1 MANTYKIRE
10 VTVTIPKIG
19 IVSSDKEGNEFKCG
33 EIYHINLFAMR
44 PGWQTRTSDFDGLI
58 VGRLDFSGYTES
70 PYSRT
75 QKIIMPNG
83 YELVALRVG
92 ECGRPMTWESLPVVF
107 SDAPLSD
114 SEPFNVK
121 NGEVFINDAFI
132 DKAAASADYSMKVGV
147 NHNSKEYVAGMALNV
162 EEEHLTEREK
172 VHAVVSKYL
181 MGEATEYIDE
191 LVDELMSLCRTAI
204 SIQHEAKPSSVEFKT
219 DRFAIHKIAQSV
231 IDNAIAINKKNAQ
244 VDSHDSS
251 HAMDLSIA
259 LVIQPQHGV

>member
-33 EIYHINLFAMR
+33 EIYRINLFAMR

-70 PYSRT
+70 QCSRT

-92 ECGRPMTWESLPVVF
+92 ECGRPMTRESLPVVF

-114 SEPFNVK
+114 SEPFAVK
-121 NGEVFINDAFI
+121 NGEVSIKDAVIGNGIVSTSYNVKLNINNDGKEHAAGMTVGVEDDHSKVIFEADHFAVVQNAESVIRNAIENIRQSRAFEQLLEASQAQQAEAL
-132 DKAAASADYSMKVGV
+132 AAAVRD
-147 NHNSKEYVAGMALNV
+147 EVARQCQPG
-162 EEEHLTEREK
+162 
-172 VHAVVSKYL
+172 
-181 MGEATEYIDE
+181 G
-191 LVDELMSLCRTAI
+191 
-204 SIQHEAKPSSVEFKT
+204 SIWVQL
-219 DRFAIHKIAQSV
+219 R
-231 IDNAIAINKKNAQ
+231 
-244 VDSHDSS
+244 
-251 HAMDLSIA
+251 
-259 LVIQPQHGV
+259 GR

>member
-114 SEPFNVK
+114 SEPLTVK
-121 NGEVFINDAFI
+121 NDEVFIKDAVIGNSIVSASYNVKLNINND
-132 DKAAASADYSMKVGV
+132 G
-147 NHNSKEYVAGMALNV
+147 KEHAAGMAVGV
-162 EEEHLTEREK
+162 EGDHSK
-172 VHAVVSKYL
+172 VIFEADHFAVVQNA
-181 MGEATEYIDE
+181 E
-191 LVDELMSLCRTAI
+191 
-204 SIQHEAKPSSVEFKT
+204 
-219 DRFAIHKIAQSV
+219 SV
-231 IDNAIAINKKNAQ
+231 IRNAIENIRQSRAFEQLLEASQAQ
-244 VDSHDSS
+244 QAEALAVAVRDEV
-251 HAMDLSIA
+251 ARQCQPGGSIWVQ
-259 LVIQPQHGV
+259 LRGR